1 LTVTNEAKRNE
12 DTVEPLVRLR
22 YPTAQSKLAE
32 IIAKLTDIVT
42 HADHYCNEAV
52 SDARHDLAAL
62 EAARLYKPNVAVSL
76 GWPKETNHEDNQE
89 AVAGQ
94 P

>member
-1 LTVTNEAKRNE
+1 MNDKNRPVK

-22 YPTAQSKLAE
+22 YPTAQIKLAE

-62 EAARLYKPNVAVSL
+62 EAARLYKPNDKAQILRGS
-76 GWPKETNHEDNQE
+76 E
-89 AVAGQ
+89 
-94 P
+94 